1 MSKSQTTMRG
11 STVAVLLGLFM
22 AVAMATPSSISKE
35 GELTTEMLDDISNAV
50 PSRQPVAQAKMLIAE
65 AQICPS

>member
-1 MSKSQTTMRG
+1 MRG

-22 AVAMATPSSISKE
+22 AVTMATPSSISKE

-50 PSRQPVAQAKMLIAE
+50 PSRQPVAHAKMLIAE
-65 AQICPS
+65 AQICPA